1 MALALCAAVLVI
13 TYFVPV
19 LSKALS
25 FVDLSLTAWG
35 MIAAAGILPM
45 ITIQVIKE
53 LRKI

>member
-1 MALALCAAVLVI
+1 MALAFCTAVLML

-19 LSKALS
+19 LSNTLS
-25 FVDLSLTAWG
+25 FTDLSWTAWG
-35 MIAAAGILPM
+35 IIAVAGTLPI